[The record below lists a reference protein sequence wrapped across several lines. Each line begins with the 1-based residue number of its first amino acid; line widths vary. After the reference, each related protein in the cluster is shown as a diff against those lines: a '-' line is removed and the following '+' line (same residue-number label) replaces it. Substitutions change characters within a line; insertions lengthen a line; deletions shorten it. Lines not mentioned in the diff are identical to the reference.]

1 MSNTDWNQRIRHEVE
16 SIQPE
21 DGPDL
26 STACAARDLKG
37 LLHSIVDQITEAD
50 RRHSDTLRQMQEKLG
65 NMGQEARAIRSK
77 VPNQFAAAFER
88 IEAGMAELASR
99 VTEGAETVSHHRS
112 DLAPPAPAP
121 VQAEPSAQVRSQ
133 PAQNTPQEP
142 PKALRSAVDPS
153 APARK
158 RDDEQGARHQGVDTF
173 DVIETSLPGDT
184 SDPWDH
190 DSAEALAGIYD
201 SGDVSFGGKA
211 SLSENGFSSAAG
223 FAPATSSAGHAH
235 GNVDSAWLQARFND
249 ISTRIDESL
258 AEIRPDQSF
267 FSLAQRLEQF
277 ERQFN
282 SAIETVATRAD
293 VEGVRLIEAHISEIA
308 EHLENTHGQLVRLDT
323 IEEHLSLIADKIN
336 EVHKVALSSDGESAG
351 APEQTHSPIDVHAV
365 AKAAAHETASR
376 FAEMQPRQQPSEGIG
391 EVRGLLERMMMESR
405 QGEENTTALLDT
417 LQQAMIRLL
426 DRVDA
431 MEDAQ
436 VRALQSQPAV
446 HDYAHEPLHIH
457 TEARQH
463 GPATA
468 ETAGALNAAVAAVAS
483 SRSPLPVDA
492 DSRTS
497 ERNGEGL
504 APEAARAPEKIRQDF
519 IADARRAKM
528 RLAAENDSGEAQA
541 VKADAGDKV
550 APAGAASAAAA
561 PTKPATVTKIAN
573 KSKSAGRPILSPRL
587 MIAAI
592 AAVLLGGAYVLW
604 PSSSQTASALKP
616 IPAPAAEQGSPNAKK
631 GDKKASATPAD
642 TSAPGSAGTA
652 PETNPDGTPSAAPA
666 DNATHGEI
674 DPQSDITVGMTT
686 VPFSGVSVDAER
698 PFSPADLQRANRSQA
713 MANMSGKLGQ
723 AAANQAIPA
732 AIDMSKDGALMPSA
746 GTATGVKN
754 GMANT
759 ALDLPPASVGPLSL
773 RMAAANGDPS
783 AEFEVG
789 ARLAEGKGTDQ
800 SFKDAAKWYQRSAAR
815 GFVQAQ
821 YRLGTLYE
829 RGLGMKP
836 DLARAE
842 DWYKRAADQGNIKAM
857 HNLAVLSANQTKGT
871 PDYAT
876 ASHWFT
882 EAAER
887 GLSDSQ
893 FNLAV
898 LHENGLGVTQDLKVA
913 YKWLSLA
920 AKSGDKE
927 ATHRRDLLKGKLSG
941 DDLAAAENLIA
952 TFKAKSAEAL
962 ANDARTAGEAWKKNP
977 ANGVSG

>member
-16 SIQPE
+16 SIQAE

-26 STACAARDLKG
+26 SSGCGARDLKG

-112 DLAPPAPAP
+112 DVALPSTAPAQPAEAP
-121 VQAEPSAQVRSQ
+121 VQAWSAS
-133 PAQNTPQEP
+133 AHNTQAEP
-142 PKALRSAVDPS
+142 PKALRSAVDPL

-158 RDDEQGARHQGVDTF
+158 REDEQNARHHAIDTF

-184 SDPWDH
+184 SEPWNH

-211 SLSENGFSSAAG
+211 SLSEGGYSSAAG
-223 FAPATSSAGHAH
+223 FAPGSSSAGHAH
-235 GNVDSAWLQARFND
+235 GNVDSAWLQARFDD

-267 FSLAQRLEQF
+267 FSLVQRLEQF

-336 EVHKVALSSDGESAG
+336 EVHKVALSSDAEG
-351 APEQTHSPIDVHAV
+351 APEQFHPPVDVHAV

-376 FAEMQPRQQPSEGIG
+376 FAEMQPRQQSSEGIG
-391 EVRGLLERMMMESR
+391 EVRGLLERMMLESR
-405 QGEENTTALLDT
+405 QGEENTNALLDT

-436 VRALQSQPAV
+436 IRAIQSQPAA

-457 TEARQH
+457 ADARQH
-463 GPATA
+463 GPVAAEAT
-468 ETAGALNAAVAAVAS
+468 GALNAAVAAVAS
-483 SRSPLPVDA
+483 SRTPSPGNGDTRTGERIGDA
-492 DSRTS
+492 
-497 ERNGEGL
+497 NAL
-504 APEAARAPEKIRQDF
+504 EAARAPEKIRQDF

-528 RLAAENDSGEAQA
+528 RLAAENDSTDALPG
-541 VKADAGDKV
+541 KADAGDKLASTGATVAAV
-550 APAGAASAAAA
+550 APS
-561 PTKPATVTKIAN
+561 KPATASKTAAKV
-573 KSKSAGRPILSPRL
+573 KSAGRPILSPRL
-587 MIAAI
+587 MVVAI

-616 IPAPAAEQGSPNAKK
+616 LPAPAEQGSAKTTK
-631 GDKKASATPAD
+631 GDKKAD
-642 TSAPGSAGTA
+642 TGAPGAAQETA
-652 PETNPDGTPSAAPA
+652 PDGSPTAAPTE
-666 DNATHGEI
+666 NATHGEI

-698 PFSPADLQRANRSQA
+698 PFSAADLQRANRSQA

-723 AAANQAIPA
+723 AQANQAIPA

-746 GTATGVKN
+746 SAATGVKN
-754 GMANT
+754 GNMANT

-815 GFVQAQ
+815 GFVQSQ

-927 ATHRRDLLKGKLSG
+927 ATHRRDLLKGKLSA
-941 DDLAAAENLIA
+941 DDLAAAEGLIA
-952 TFKAKSAEAL
+952 TFKAKPAEAL

-977 ANGVSG
+977 ANGVNG

>member
-26 STACAARDLKG
+26 STACGARDLKG

-65 NMGQEARAIRSK
+65 SMGQEARAIRSK

-99 VTEGAETVSHHRS
+99 VTEGAETVPHHRS
-112 DLAPPAPAP
+112 DVALLSPAP
-121 VQAEPSAQVRSQ
+121 VQAEPSAQAWSQ
-133 PAQNTPQEP
+133 PAQNTQQEP

-158 RDDEQGARHQGVDTF
+158 RDDEQGARHQAVDTF

-211 SLSENGFSSAAG
+211 SLSENGFSTAAG
-223 FAPATSSAGHAH
+223 FAPATSNAGHAH
-235 GNVDSAWLQARFND
+235 ANVDSAWLQARFND

-267 FSLAQRLEQF
+267 FSLVQRLEQF

-308 EHLENTHGQLVRLDT
+308 EHLENTHGQLLRLDT

-336 EVHKVALSSDGESAG
+336 EVHKVALSSDGEGAG
-351 APEQTHSPIDVHAV
+351 TPEQNHTPIDVHAV

-391 EVRGLLERMMMESR
+391 EVRGLLERMMLESR

-436 VRALQSQPAV
+436 LRAIQSQPAA
-446 HDYAHEPLHIH
+446 HNYAHEPLHIH
-457 TEARQH
+457 TDARQH
-463 GPATA
+463 GPAAA

-483 SRSPLPVDA
+483 SRSPSPVNEDPRSS
-492 DSRTS
+492 D
-497 ERNGEGL
+497 RNGD
-504 APEAARAPEKIRQDF
+504 AIASEAARAPEKIRQDF

-528 RLAAENDSGEAQA
+528 RLAAENDSTDAQA

-561 PTKPATVTKIAN
+561 PTKPATVTKIAG
-573 KSKSAGRPILSPRL
+573 KSKSAARPILSPRL
-587 MIAAI
+587 MIVAI

-616 IPAPAAEQGSPNAKK
+616 IPAPAAEQGSLKTTK
-631 GDKKASATPAD
+631 GDKKASATAAE
-642 TSAPGSAGTA
+642 TNAPGAA
-652 PETNPDGTPSAAPA
+652 PETNPDGTPAAAPA

-698 PFSPADLQRANRSQA
+698 PFSAADLQRANRSQA

-746 GTATGVKN
+746 GAATGVKN

-927 ATHRRDLLKGKLSG
+927 ATHRRDLLKGKLSA
-941 DDLAAAENLIA
+941 DDLASAENLIA
-952 TFKAKSAEAL
+952 TFKPKSAEAL

-977 ANGVSG
+977 ANGVNG

>member
-16 SIQPE
+16 SIPSE
-21 DGPDL
+21 EGPGL
-26 STACAARDLKG
+26 SGACGASDLKG

-50 RRHSDTLRQMQEKLG
+50 RRHSDTLRQMQDKLG
-65 NMGQEARAIRSK
+65 AMGQEARAIRSK

-99 VTEGAETVSHHRS
+99 VTENAEPVSHHRPE
-112 DLAPPAPAP
+112 LALSAPAP
-121 VQAEPSAQVRSQ
+121 MQAGEPSA
-133 PAQNTPQEP
+133 PAWASAQQAAPQEP
-142 PKALRSAVDPS
+142 PKALRSAVDPK

-158 RDDEQGARHQGVDTF
+158 RDDEQGARHQAHDTF
-173 DVIETSLPGDT
+173 DVIETSVPGDT
-184 SDPWDH
+184 SDPWDR

-211 SLSENGFSSAAG
+211 SLSESGFQPVTAYSSVASGAG
-223 FAPATSSAGHAH
+223 LMQPS
-235 GNVDSAWLQARFND
+235 VDPAWLQARFND

-267 FSLAQRLEQF
+267 FSLVQRLEQF

-323 IEEHLSLIADKIN
+323 IEEHLSLIAGKIN
-336 EVHKVALSSDGESAG
+336 EVHKVAMSSDGEPAVSD
-351 APEQTHSPIDVHAV
+351 QTHTPIDVHAV

-376 FAEMQPRQQPSEGIG
+376 FAEMQPRQQSPEGIG
-391 EVRGLLERMMMESR
+391 EVRGLLERLMLESR
-405 QGEENTTALLDT
+405 QGEENTVALLDT

-436 VRALQSQPAV
+436 HRAAYSHSAPQNYVP
-446 HDYAHEPLHIH
+446 EPLHIH
-457 TEARQH
+457 TDARQH
-463 GPATA
+463 GQAPA
-468 ETAGALNAAVAAVAS
+468 ETTGGLNAAVAAVAS
-483 SRSPLPVDA
+483 TRSPTPANAEARASD
-492 DSRTS
+492 
-497 ERNGEGL
+497 RNGQGMSS
-504 APEAARAPEKIRQDF
+504 EAARAPEKIRQDF

-528 RLAAENDSGEAQA
+528 RLAAENDSNEAQA
-541 VKADAGDKV
+541 NSTEGAERATPAAGAGTATV
-550 APAGAASAAAA
+550 APA
-561 PTKPATVTKIAN
+561 KPATVMKAA
-573 KSKSAGRPILSPRL
+573 KSKSGGRPILSPRL

-592 AAVLLGGAYVLW
+592 AAVLAVGGALMFW
-604 PSSSQTASALKP
+604 PAGSQTASVLKP
-616 IPAPAAEQGSPNAKK
+616 IPAPAADQNSPKAAK
-631 GDKKASATPAD
+631 GDKKASASPAEGGAPSVTPEAN
-642 TSAPGSAGTA
+642 S
-652 PETNPDGTPSAAPA
+652 DGTPA
-666 DNATHGEI
+666 NAVPENGTRGEI
-674 DPQSDITVGMTT
+674 DPPSDITVGMTT
-686 VPFSGVSVDAER
+686 VPFSGVAVDAER
-698 PFSPADLQRANRSQA
+698 PINAAEIQRANRSQA

-723 AAANQAIPA
+723 AAALNQAIPA
-732 AIDMSKDGALMPSA
+732 AIDVSKDGAMMPAS
-746 GTATGVKN
+746 VLKN
-754 GMANT
+754 SNMAST
-759 ALDLPPASVGPLSL
+759 ALDLPPSSVGPLSL

-800 SFKDAAKWYQRSAAR
+800 SFKDAAKWYQRSATR

-829 RGLGMKP
+829 RGLGMKA
-836 DLARAE
+836 DQARAE
-842 DWYKRAADQGNIKAM
+842 DWYKRAADQGNVKAM

-882 EAAER
+882 QAAER

-898 LHENGLGVTQDLKVA
+898 LHENGLGVAQDLKVA

-927 ATHRRDLLKGKLSG
+927 ATHRRDLLKGKLSA
-941 DDLAAAENLIA
+941 DDLAIAENLIS
-952 TFKAKSAEAL
+952 TFKAKPADAL

-977 ANGVSG
+977 ANGVNG